1 MATAQAQL
9 LQQHIGGLIVLGVL
23 QLPAVLTLPSSRC
36 VETVVSPM
44 PLLFNTNRT
53 MYREAPANF
62 DPRLTRCDHHRS
74 ASEIEVVCVRMS
86 Y

>member
-36 VETVVSPM
+36 IETVVSPM
-44 PLLFNTNRT
+44 PLLFSTFAEEFSELPDPYAVSAGVNT
-53 MYREAPANF
+53 
-62 DPRLTRCDHHRS
+62 
-74 ASEIEVVCVRMS
+74 
-86 Y
+86 

>member
-36 VETVVSPM
+36 IETVVSPM
-44 PLLFNTNRT
+44 PLLFSMFAEEFSELPDPYAVSAGVNT
-53 MYREAPANF
+53 
-62 DPRLTRCDHHRS
+62 
-74 ASEIEVVCVRMS
+74 
-86 Y
+86 

>member
-36 VETVVSPM
+36 IETVVSPM
-44 PLLFNTNRT
+44 PLLFSTPLAEEFSELPDPYAVSAGVNT
-53 MYREAPANF
+53 
-62 DPRLTRCDHHRS
+62 
-74 ASEIEVVCVRMS
+74 
-86 Y
+86 

>member
-36 VETVVSPM
+36 IADAATV
-44 PLLFNTNRT
+44 
-53 MYREAPANF
+53 
-62 DPRLTRCDHHRS
+62 
-74 ASEIEVVCVRMS
+74 
-86 Y
+86 